1 MAGLVHATT
10 AVARTAANVRSSSST
25 LGHVEEH
32 NRSARREVR
41 GGAVAWNI
49 HVSYFSRMKTV
60 PATEAKNRFGA
71 MLDAAQREPVVI
83 RRQERDVAVL
93 LSMADYERLRSAN
106 IRALLDLRDEVAA
119 EAARAGLTEK
129 RLAKLLGDD
138 GA

>member
-1 MAGLVHATT
+1 
-10 AVARTAANVRSSSST
+10 
-25 LGHVEEH
+25 
-32 NRSARREVR
+32 
-41 GGAVAWNI
+41 
-49 HVSYFSRMKTV
+49 MKTV

-93 LSMADYERLRSAN
+93 LSMAVYERLRSAN